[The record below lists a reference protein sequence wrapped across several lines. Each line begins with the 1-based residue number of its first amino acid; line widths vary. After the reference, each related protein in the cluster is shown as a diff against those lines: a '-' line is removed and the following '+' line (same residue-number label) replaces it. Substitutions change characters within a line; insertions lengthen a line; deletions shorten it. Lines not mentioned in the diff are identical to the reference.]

1 MITTGVDNLLLSC
14 IICPSISVSPLLQ
27 ELKSGFFHLFT
38 VSTSPPTRSSTI
50 SMRHPLTLSGYLHS
64 INYRYRMSWFFLLD
78 QWTILLPHQVSLP
91 LVVDQAQQAAPP
103 SRIFHKK
110 LTQESIKFFPIV
122 CLEQLLSVALSN
134 KDGNISTRML
144 LLLPPSPSL
153 SSSSAAFPSKWPSS
167 ELFDCEWTTM
177 LSIQSELGVGDWPA
191 SSALQIWSASEEAI
205 RSAGNM

>member
-50 SMRHPLTLSGYLHS
+50 SMRHPLTLSGYLYS
-64 INYRYRMSWFFLLD
+64 NNYRYRMSWFFLLD

-144 LLLPPSPSL
+144 LPPSPSV
-153 SSSSAAFPSKWPSS
+153 SSSSAPFPSTRPSS
-167 ELFDCEWTTM
+167 EIIWLQVNYI
-177 LSIQSELGVGDWPA
+177 LSIQFELGVGDWTA
-191 SSALQIWSASEEAI
+191 FSALQIWSANEEAI
-205 RSAGNM
+205 RSAGIR

>member
-64 INYRYRMSWFFLLD
+64 NNYRYRMSWFFLLD

-110 LTQESIKFFPIV
+110 LTQESIKFFSIV
-122 CLEQLLSVALSN
+122 CLEQLLSVALIN

-144 LLLPPSPSL
+144 LPPSPSV
-153 SSSSAAFPSKWPSS
+153 SYSSAPFPSTRPSS
-167 ELFDCEWTTM
+167 E
-177 LSIQSELGVGDWPA
+177 I
-191 SSALQIWSASEEAI
+191 I
-205 RSAGNM
+205 

>member
-134 KDGNISTRML
+134 KDGNISTRMW
-144 LLLPPSPSL
+144 LPPSPSV
-153 SSSSAAFPSKWPSS
+153 SSSSAPFPSTRPSS
-167 ELFDCEWTTM
+167 EIIW
-177 LSIQSELGVGDWPA
+177 
-191 SSALQIWSASEEAI
+191 LQVNYNTIHPIWAWRGQLTGFFCFANLIS
-205 RSAGNM
+205 